1 MSKKTKTSDFHTLE
15 RKFLKP
21 LQKIAWDID
30 SPNLGTM
37 YDAVGRLATVT
48 NNRLLLPKG
57 MELLSSRDRNVK
69 QAAFTVTGKNV
80 YGPYISE
87 FIVALK
93 EDMNPAERE
102 QILQGIHERFSQTGG
117 PASPLEQKNWIKN
130 LETLGIEHQPSVF
143 GLMIGLGKPGKNWIT
158 KQIRE
163 NIKGIT
169 LGAVPTISM
178 FPENDRKRLV
188 KLLCDGAAK
197 KRRDLLPYICGI
209 IDQQTLKF
217 LAVFLRKSQWQDR
230 VEIAEAIAANGIRI
244 SSGLVME
251 LVADPKW
258 QVKQAL
264 LENLNIESS
273 KLMPLLTVLSHL
285 MAESHARVRAQ
296 AERTLLLLGI
306 TACDE
311 STLKD
316 QRKRLE
322 KQFRT
327 QLLKATQANKDID
340 VRWLGIDRDQSD
352 PMIEIMKRVSTMDD
366 ELDTSKSTDESP
378 EGVSLADFTKEEKVE
393 TPDSEEQLNAEDKS
407 VLLSALL
414 GAQKSTKPDAPEII
428 DDSSSQKYDPTIP
441 ASSRFILVLQKISED
456 VGKDVPLKLL
466 QAQSAKA
473 GLSDDEFSKA
483 LAELEEQGI
492 IYQSKKGTVSYTEIE
507 L

>member
-1 MSKKTKTSDFHTLE
+1 MSKKTSEYQSLE

-57 MELLSSRDRNVK
+57 MDLLSSSDKNVK
-69 QAAFTVTGKNV
+69 QAAFTVAGKNV

-87 FIVALK
+87 FTEALK
-93 EDMNPAERE
+93 DMNPAERE
-102 QILQGIHERFSQTGG
+102 QILQGIHEMFSQTGG
-117 PASPLEQKNWIKN
+117 PTSVSEQKNWIKN

-143 GLMIGLGKPGKNWIT
+143 GLMIGLGKPGKNWVT
-158 KQIRE
+158 RQIRD

-169 LGAVPTISM
+169 LGSVPTISM
-178 FPENDRKRLV
+178 FPENDRKRLI
-188 KLLCDGAAK
+188 KLLCAGSSK

-209 IDQQTLKF
+209 IDQKTLKF
-217 LAVFLRKSQWQDR
+217 LAVFLRKSQWQER
-230 VEIAEAIAANGIRI
+230 VEIAEAVAVNGMRI

-273 KLMPLLTVLSHL
+273 KIMPLLTVLSHL
-285 MAESHARVRAQ
+285 LAESHTRVRAQ

-311 STLKD
+311 STLED

-340 VRWLGIDRDQSD
+340 VTWLGIERDQSD
-352 PMIEIMKRVSTMDD
+352 PMIEIMKKVSTMEDG
-366 ELDTSKSTDESP
+366 LDTSESTDDDP
-378 EGVSLADFTKEEKVE
+378 EGVSLADFTKAEKVE
-393 TPDSEEQLNAEDKS
+393 KPDNEEQLREEDKS
-407 VLLSALL
+407 VLLAALL
-414 GAQKSTKPDAPEII
+414 GAQKSSKSEPQVIV
-428 DDSSSQKYDPTIP
+428 DDPSSQEYDITIP
-441 ASSRFILVLQKISED
+441 ASSRFILVLQKLSEK
-456 VGKDVPLKLL
+456 VGKEVSLEMI
-466 QAQSAKA
+466 QTESEIA
-473 GLSDDEFSKA
+473 GLTEDEFIKA

-492 IYQSKKGTVSYTEIE
+492 IYRSSEGAVSYVDFDM
-507 L
+507 

>member
-1 MSKKTKTSDFHTLE
+1 MSKKARTSNYHTLE

-48 NNRLLLPKG
+48 NNRLLLPKA
-57 MELLSSRDRNVK
+57 MELLSSNDNNVR
-69 QAAFTVTGKNV
+69 QAAFTVAGMNV

-87 FIVALK
+87 FTVALK
-93 EDMNPAERE
+93 EMNPAERE
-102 QILQGIHERFSQTGG
+102 QILQGIHEMFSQTGG
-117 PASPLEQKNWIKN
+117 PVSISEQKNWIMN

-143 GLMIGLGKPGKNWIT
+143 GLMIGLGKPGRNWVT
-158 KQIRE
+158 KQIRD

-178 FPENDRKRLV
+178 FPENDRKRLT
-188 KLLCDGAAK
+188 KLLCEGAAK
-197 KRRDLLPYICGI
+197 KRRDLLPYICGMV
-209 IDQQTLKF
+209 DQQTLKF
-217 LAVFLRKSQWQDR
+217 LAVFLRRSQWQDR
-230 VEIAEAIAANGIRI
+230 VEIAEAVAMNGIRV

-251 LVADPKW
+251 LVADSKW

-273 KLMPLLTVLSHL
+273 KIISILTVLSHL

-311 STLKD
+311 STIED

-327 QLLKATQANKDID
+327 QLLKATQDNKDID
-340 VRWLGIDRDQSD
+340 VEWLGIERDASD
-352 PMIEIMKRVSTMDD
+352 PMIEIMQRVSTMED
-366 ELDTSKSTDESP
+366 ELDTSKSTDDDP
-378 EGVSLADFTKEEKVE
+378 EGVSLADFTKEEEVE
-393 TPDSEEQLNAEDKS
+393 KPDNEEQLKKEDKS
-407 VLLSALL
+407 ILLAALL
-414 GAQKSTKPDAPEII
+414 GAQKSSKPETPVII
-428 DDSSSQKYDPTIP
+428 DDTSSQKYDPTIP
-441 ASSRFILVLQKISED
+441 ASSRFILVLQKLSDKIGKEVSLEMIQTESE
-456 VGKDVPLKLL
+456 
-466 QAQSAKA
+466 KA
-473 GLSDDEFSKA
+473 GLTEEEFTQS

-492 IYQSKKGTVSYTEIE
+492 IYRSSEGTVSYVDFEM
-507 L
+507 

>member
-1 MSKKTKTSDFHTLE
+1 MSKKTKTSDYQTLE

-37 YDAVGRLATVT
+37 YDAVGKLATVT
-48 NNRLLLPKG
+48 NNRLLIPKG
-57 MELLSSRDRNVK
+57 MELLSSSDRNVK
-69 QAAFTVTGKNV
+69 QAAFTVAGKNV
-80 YGPYISE
+80 FGAYIPE

-102 QILQGIHERFSQTGG
+102 QILQGIHEMFSQIGG
-117 PASPLEQKNWIKN
+117 PTSPIEQKNWIKN

-143 GLMIGLGKPGKNWIT
+143 GLMIGLGKPGKNWVT

-178 FPENDRKRLV
+178 FPENDRKRLI

-217 LAVFLRKSQWQDR
+217 LAVFLRKSKWQDR
-230 VEIAEAIAANGIRI
+230 VEIAEAVAANGIRI

-273 KLMPLLTVLSHL
+273 KILPLLTVLSHL

-311 STLKD
+311 STLED

-327 QLLKATQANKDID
+327 QLLKATQANKNID
-340 VRWLGIDRDQSD
+340 VKWLGIERDQSD
-352 PMIEIMKRVSTMDD
+352 PMVEIMKRVSTMED
-366 ELDTSKSTDESP
+366 ELDTSKSKDEDP
-378 EGVSLADFTKEEKVE
+378 EGVSLADFTKVEKEE
-393 TPDSEEQLNAEDKS
+393 TPDNEEQLKEEDKS
-407 VLLSALL
+407 VLLAALL
-414 GAQKSTKPDAPEII
+414 GAQKSSKPDPAAII
-428 DDSSSQKYDPTIP
+428 DDSSSQDYDPTIP
-441 ASSRFILVLQKISED
+441 ASSRFILVLQRMSEK
-456 VGKDVPLKLL
+456 VGKEVSLEMI
-466 QAQSAKA
+466 QAESEIA
-473 GLSDDEFSKA
+473 GLTEEEFIKA

-492 IYQSKKGTVSYTEIE
+492 IYRSSEGTVSYVDFEM
-507 L
+507 

>member
-1 MSKKTKTSDFHTLE
+1 MSKKTKTSDYQTLE

-37 YDAVGRLATVT
+37 YEAVGRLATIT
-48 NNRLLLPKG
+48 NNRLLLPKA
-57 MELLSSRDRNVK
+57 MELLSSKDRNVR
-69 QAAFTVTGKNV
+69 QAAFTVAGKNV

-87 FIVALK
+87 FILALK

-102 QILQGIHERFSQTGG
+102 QILQGIHEMFSQTGG

-130 LETLGIEHQPSVF
+130 LETLGIEHQPSVY
-143 GLMIGLGKPGKNWIT
+143 GLMVGLGKPGKNWVT
-158 KQIRE
+158 KQIRD

-178 FPENDRKRLV
+178 FPEKDRKRLI

-230 VEIAEAIAANGIRI
+230 VDIAETVAVNGIRI

-251 LVADPKW
+251 LVADSKW

-273 KLMPLLTVLSHL
+273 KIMPLLTVLSHL

-306 TACDE
+306 TTCDE
-311 STLKD
+311 SNMED
-316 QRKRLE
+316 QRRRLE

-340 VRWLGIDRDQSD
+340 VRWLGIERDQSD
-352 PMIEIMKRVSTMDD
+352 PMIEIMKRVSTMED
-366 ELDTSKSTDESP
+366 ELDTSKITDASP
-378 EGVSLADFTKEEKVE
+378 EGVSLADFTKEKKIEKLE
-393 TPDSEEQLNAEDKS
+393 NEEQLKEEDKS
-407 VLLSALL
+407 VLLAALL
-414 GAQKSTKPDAPEII
+414 GAQKSSKPEPPVIVDET
-428 DDSSSQKYDPTIP
+428 SQEYDPTIP
-441 ASSRFILVLQKISED
+441 ASSRFILVLQKISEKI
-456 VGKDVPLKLL
+456 GKEVSLEMIQTESK
-466 QAQSAKA
+466 KA
-473 GLSDDEFSKA
+473 GLTEEEFIKA

-492 IYQSKKGTVSYTEIE
+492 IYRSSEGTVSYVDFEM
-507 L
+507 

>member
-1 MSKKTKTSDFHTLE
+1 MSKKTKTSDYQTLE

-48 NNRLLLPKG
+48 NNRLLLPKA
-57 MELLSSRDRNVK
+57 MELLSSSDRNVK
-69 QAAFTVTGKNV
+69 QAAFTVAGKNV

-93 EDMNPAERE
+93 EDMNPAEIE
-102 QILQGIHERFSQTGG
+102 QILQSIHEKFSQTGG
-117 PASPLEQKNWIKN
+117 PVSPIEQKNWIKN

-143 GLMIGLGKPGKNWIT
+143 GFMIGLGKPGKNWLT
-158 KQIRE
+158 KQIRD

-169 LGAVPTISM
+169 LGSVPTISM
-178 FPENDRKRLV
+178 FPENDRKRLI
-188 KLLCDGAAK
+188 KLLCDGAAN

-209 IDQQTLKF
+209 IEQQTLKF

-230 VEIAEAIAANGIRI
+230 VEIAEAVAVNGIRI

-273 KLMPLLTVLSHL
+273 KIMPLLTVLSHL

-311 STLKD
+311 STLED

-340 VRWLGIDRDQSD
+340 VSWLGIERDQSD

-366 ELDTSKSTDESP
+366 EIDGSKSTDEDP
-378 EGVSLADFTKEEKVE
+378 EGVSLADFTKVEKVE
-393 TPDSEEQLNAEDKS
+393 KPDDEEQLKEEDKS
-407 VLLSALL
+407 VLLAALL
-414 GAQKSTKPDAPEII
+414 GAQKSSKPEPPAQVE
-428 DDSSSQKYDPTIP
+428 DSSSQEYDPTIP
-441 ASSRFILVLQKISED
+441 TSSRFILVLQKISEEI
-456 VGKDVPLKLL
+456 GKDVPLKIL

-473 GLSDDEFSKA
+473 GLSDEEFNKA

-492 IYQSKKGTVSYTEIE
+492 IYQSKKGTVSYTDIE

>member
-1 MSKKTKTSDFHTLE
+1 MSKKTKTSNYHTLE

-37 YDAVGRLATVT
+37 YEAVGKLATVT

-57 MELLSSRDRNVK
+57 MELLSSSDRNVK

-80 YGPYISE
+80 YGPYLSE
-87 FIVALK
+87 FTVALK
-93 EDMNPAERE
+93 EMNPAERE
-102 QILQGIHERFSQTGG
+102 QILQSIHEMFSKTGG
-117 PASPLEQKNWIKN
+117 PASVSEQKNWILN

-143 GLMIGLGKPGKNWIT
+143 SLMIGLGKPGKNWVT
-158 KQIRE
+158 KQIRD

-169 LGAVPTISM
+169 LGSVPTISM
-178 FPENDRKRLV
+178 FPESDRKRLI
-188 KLLCDGAAK
+188 KLLCDGAAQ

-209 IDQQTLKF
+209 IDQKTLKF
-217 LAVFLRKSQWQDR
+217 LAVFLRKSQWQER
-230 VEIAEAIAANGIRI
+230 VKIAEAVAVNGIRI

-251 LVADPKW
+251 IVADSKW
-258 QVKQAL
+258 QVKQAI

-273 KLMPLLTVLSHL
+273 KIMPLLTVLSHL

-311 STLKD
+311 SALED

-340 VRWLGIDRDQSD
+340 VSWLGVERDQSD
-352 PMIEIMKRVSTMDD
+352 PMIEIMKRVSTMED
-366 ELDTSKSTDESP
+366 ELDTSKITDEDP
-378 EGVSLADFTKEEKVE
+378 EGVSLADFTKVEKVE
-393 TPDSEEQLNAEDKS
+393 KPDNDEQLREEDKS
-407 VLLSALL
+407 VLLAALL
-414 GAQKSTKPDAPEII
+414 GAQKSSKPEPVIADDA
-428 DDSSSQKYDPTIP
+428 SSQEYDPTIP
-441 ASSRFILVLQKISED
+441 ASSRFILVLQKLSEKI
-456 VGKDVPLKLL
+456 GKEVSLEMI
-466 QAQSAKA
+466 QTESEIA
-473 GLSDDEFSKA
+473 GLTEDEFNKA

-492 IYQSKKGTVSYTEIE
+492 IYRSSEGTVSYVDFEM
-507 L
+507 